1 MRFLSVFT
9 LVVSLS
15 FTGALHAKKA
25 KRTITLDV
33 QNADV
38 HNVLRLISEVGRIN
52 IVTDDSVSGKVTLK
66 LRKVHW
72 KDAFEI
78 VLKTKGLLSER
89 HAKNL
94 YRVAPREVIIKERA
108 QKAELYQ
115 STQNLAPLRTK
126 ILSLNYAKAS
136 EVAAHIEKLLT
147 PRGRVSFDERTNKVF
162 IKDVVNAPVFSTTF

>member
-15 FTGALHAKKA
+15 FAGALHAKKA

-115 STQNLAPLRTK
+115 STQKLAPLRT
-126 ILSLNYAKAS
+126 S
-136 EVAAHIEKLLT
+136 
-147 PRGRVSFDERTNKVF
+147 
-162 IKDVVNAPVFSTTF
+162 VFSKATCNRNAYSAQRSGNDKVIPLASLMWSICPITFASSART